1 VQAKQQL
8 FACAIPRGVKPPRG
22 FKQTEYLR
30 KDHFFLF
37 ERFYYFLEAKQEHG
51 LIGESDK
58 VDDRAFVKRM
68 ESYFMRTALAQSI
81 VLVCPC
87 TSIRLIGN
95 DSRGAGS
102 RYLLI
107 LHKLGLP
114 PTFMEGSQSQHSGRN
129 C

>member
-1 VQAKQQL
+1 M
-8 FACAIPRGVKPPRG
+8 PSRGVKPPRG

-68 ESYFMRTALAQSI
+68 ESYFMRTAL
-81 VLVCPC
+81 
-87 TSIRLIGN
+87 
-95 DSRGAGS
+95 GAIDRTGLS
-102 RYLLI
+102 
-107 LHKLGLP
+107 LHFYSSHRK
-114 PTFMEGSQSQHSGRN
+114 
-129 C
+129 